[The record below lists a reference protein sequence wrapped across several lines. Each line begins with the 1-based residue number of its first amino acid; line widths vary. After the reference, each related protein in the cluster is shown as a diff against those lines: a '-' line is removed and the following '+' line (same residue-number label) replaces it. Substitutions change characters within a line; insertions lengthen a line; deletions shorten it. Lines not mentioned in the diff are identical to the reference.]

1 MKYSLEVLRDK
12 MVDKFTNDGKRKK
25 ALEIAGKMK
34 AKGSMGVD
42 DIAEVTGLTVDD
54 VLRL

>member
-1 MKYSLEVLRDK
+1 MKHSLEVLRDK
-12 MVDKFTNDGKRKK
+12 MVHNAEKKK
-25 ALEIAGKMK
+25 ALEIVGKMK
-34 AKGSMGVD
+34 AKGSMDVN

>member
-12 MVDKFTNDGKRKK
+12 MVDRFKNEGEVER
-25 ALEIAGKMK
+25 ALKIARNLK
-34 AKGSMGVD
+34 AKGMGVD